1 MAQDY
6 EINLKVNTGS
16 SVNDLNNLESSLS
29 GINEELIPLT
39 SQMGEIEDKLM
50 LMAYAGDTTSD
61 EFKRLSTE
69 VAGMRKTIRET
80 DAGLEAL
87 SLTTSQ
93 KLGGALGGVTSGFE
107 TFQGAMGAFGV
118 ESEAVESALLKVQS
132 AMALTQ
138 GVQGIKEA
146 LPSIKALGTG
156 AIQTFKAMTTAG
168 KAFAL
173 TGIGLLVTALAAAAE
188 AMSSYSAESAD
199 AAAEI
204 NRLERAVEGLNT
216 QLEFGT
222 AQLDASTRAKIANAK
237 MAGASELDLLKIE
250 QKALQESI
258 NLRWENAN
266 ERIKANNEIINNEF
280 ATVEQFKAAND
291 DIYKAR
297 TEQQN
302 MKAEA
307 VAISAE
313 LNLKEQEILKQ
324 QADAEK
330 QRLAD
335 AAAERKAALDAWKAE
350 QKAALDEITQANYD
364 YLNSK
369 KSAEEQEVIAA
380 NDKWDELIANAKK
393 YKLDN
398 TQLLLNKE
406 EEEKAIR
413 QKYADEVIALEKEKQ
428 DALNLLIKQAADENL
443 QAREDFDALLYEATT
458 SAQQQELDVVG
469 EKYFYLIEMAKQY
482 GLDTAQLETDRLTK
496 EKEIN
501 DKYAE
506 QKKAADQQIL
516 DDQKAAI
523 QAENELRIQA
533 ASDTFTTLNNLTTL
547 FAGKSEKAQKR
558 AFQVQK
564 AVSIAQAV
572 IDTYKAANVALA
584 SSPPPFNYIA
594 MAAAITTGLVN
605 VKTIMAQK
613 FEGAGTSGGG
623 TTSPSSAGG
632 GTTNVMTPNF
642 NVVGNSGLNQLAQVA
657 GQPIQAYVVSGQIT
671 TAQSLDRNKIENA
684 TL

>member
-1 MAQDY
+1 MAKDY

-16 SVNDLNNLESSLS
+16 SVDDLNDLENVLS
-29 GINEELIPLT
+29 GISDELVPLT
-39 SQMGEIEDKLM
+39 TQMGDMEDKLM

-61 EFKRLSTE
+61 EFKRLSHE
-69 VAGMRKTIRET
+69 VAGMRKSIRET
-80 DAGLEAL
+80 DTGIEAL
-87 SLTTSQ
+87 SMTTSQ
-93 KLGGALGGVTSGFE
+93 KLSGALGGVTAGFE

-118 ESEAVESALLKVQS
+118 ESEEVEAALLKVQS

-138 GVQGIKEA
+138 GIQGIKEA
-146 LPSIKALGTG
+146 LPSIKSLGSG
-156 AIQTFKAMTTAG
+156 AVQTFKTMTAAG

-173 TGIGLLVTALAAAAE
+173 TGVGLLLTALAAAAE
-188 AMSSYSAESAD
+188 AMSSYSEESAD
-199 AAAEI
+199 AAVEVK
-204 NRLERAVEGLNT
+204 RLESAVESLNT

-222 AQLDASTRAKIANAK
+222 AQLDAATRTKIANAK
-237 MAGASELDLLKIE
+237 MAGKSELDLLKIE
-250 QKALQESI
+250 ADAAQESI

-266 ERIKANNEIINNEF
+266 ERIKANNEIIQNEF
-280 ATVEQFKAAND
+280 ATAEQFKAAND

-313 LNLKEQEILKQ
+313 LNLKEQEILQQ
-324 QADAEK
+324 QAETEK

-335 AAAERKAALDAWKAE
+335 AAAERKAALDAWKDA
-350 QKAALDEITQANYD
+350 QKAVLEEITQANYD

-369 KSAEEQEVIAA
+369 KSAEDQEVIAA
-380 NDKWDELIANAKK
+380 NDKWDALIKDAKK
-393 YKLDN
+393 YKLD
-398 TQLLLNKE
+398 TKQLLLNKE

-428 DALNLLIKQAADENL
+428 DALNQLIKDALQQDL
-443 QAREDFDALLYEATT
+443 QAREDYDQAYYEATT
-458 SAQQQELDVVG
+458 SAQQLELDAVG
-469 EKYFYLIEMAKQY
+469 EKYFYLVEMAKQY
-482 GLDTAQLETDRLTK
+482 GLDTTQLEADRLIK

-506 QKKAADQQIL
+506 EKKAADQKIL
-516 DDQKAAI
+516 DDQKAATE
-523 QAENELRIQA
+523 AENNLRIQA

-558 AFQVQK
+558 AFQIQK
-564 AVSIAQAV
+564 AVSVAQA
-572 IDTYKAANVALA
+572 IMDTYKAANVALGSA
-584 SSPPPFNYIA
+584 PPPFNYIA

-613 FEGAGTSGGG
+613 FEGAGTTGGAGGG
-623 TTSPSSAGG
+623 TSAGGG

>member
-1 MAQDY
+1 MAKDY

-16 SVNDLNNLESSLS
+16 SVNDLNDLESSLS

-50 LMAYAGDTTSD
+50 LMAYAGDTTSE
-61 EFKRLSTE
+61 EFKKLSLE

-87 SLTTSQ
+87 SLTTAQ

-107 TFQGAMGAFGV
+107 TVQGVMGAFGV
-118 ESEAVESALLKVQS
+118 ESEEVEKALLKVQS
-132 AMALTQ
+132 AMAIAQ

-146 LPSIKALGTG
+146 IPSIKAFGSG
-156 AIQTFKAMTTAG
+156 AITAFKGMTTAG

-173 TGIGLLVTALAAAAE
+173 TGIGLIITLLAEAVSAMDFFSDSTEEAEKKQKALEKQLADTTQQLELQKEASDALA
-188 AMSSYSAESAD
+188 SIQTDNLD
-199 AAAEI
+199 AA
-204 NRLERAVEGLNT
+204 LN
-216 QLEFGT
+216 
-222 AQLDASTRAKIANAK
+222 AAIR
-237 MAGASELDLLKIE
+237 AGASEKELARIRKQASQDRIDQLKTEEEVLRKQYLEASKNASTETYEAVLKAYNESVRARKDAQQALDDLTT
-250 QKALQESI
+250 QEI
-258 NLRWENAN
+258 QAQRE
-266 ERIKANNEIINNEF
+266 
-280 ATVEQFKAAND
+280 AAQE
-291 DIYKAR
+291 A
-297 TEQQN
+297 
-302 MKAEA
+302 AEA
-307 VAISAE
+307 RKDAINE
-313 LNLKEQEILKQ
+313 WK
-324 QADAEK
+324 DA
-330 QRLAD
+330 
-335 AAAERKAALDAWKAE
+335 
-350 QKAALDEITQANYD
+350 QKAALEEINAANYE

-413 QKYADEVIALEKEKQ
+413 KKYADEVIALEKEKQ

-458 SAQQQELDVVG
+458 SAQQQELDLIG

-482 GLDTAQLETDRLTK
+482 GLDTTQLEADRLTK
-496 EKEIN
+496 EAEIN
-501 DKYAE
+501 AKYSE
-506 QKKAADQQIL
+506 EKKAANQQIL

-533 ASDTFTTLNNLTTL
+533 ATDTFTTLGDLTTL

-558 AFQVQK
+558 AFEVQK

-642 NVVGNSGLNQLAQVA
+642 NVVGNSGINQLAQVA